1 MDAKREE
8 NNSLKRI
15 SSILNSAAAVIL
27 FSWIVRRH
35 HFFFHGKLSL
45 RVSLIAETLL
55 PFQILL
61 MYLMEKIHL
70 HSCRQG

>member
-8 NNSLKRI
+8 NKSLKRI
-15 SSILNSAAAVIL
+15 SSILNSSAVIL

-35 HFFFHGKLSL
+35 QFFFHGKLSL

-61 MYLMEKIHL
+61 MNLMEKIHL

>member
-8 NNSLKRI
+8 NKSLKRI
-15 SSILNSAAAVIL
+15 SSILNSSAVIL

-35 HFFFHGKLSL
+35 FFFFHGKLSL

-61 MYLMEKIHL
+61 MNLMEKIHL